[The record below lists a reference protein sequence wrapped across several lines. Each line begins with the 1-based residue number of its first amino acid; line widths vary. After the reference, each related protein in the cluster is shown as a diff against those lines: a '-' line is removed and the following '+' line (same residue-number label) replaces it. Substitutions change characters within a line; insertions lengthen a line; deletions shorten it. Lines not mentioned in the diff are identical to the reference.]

1 MPFKRFQKLEKVQLR
16 SISVSEIFVSFDKC
30 WKTKDEI
37 TIHTLCIK
45 FLLSPK
51 SQVSKIVV
59 LENPAWALA
68 SGHVLSLKEMRLTLA
83 FSSCCC
89 CFFKHCLKI
98 GSAGMYYFYATR
110 PVYYTYQLLLYMLWG
125 YSTFMCTTCLYYTT
139 WTSSGQGAPT
149 CRISLIAAILTNFK
163 QVLALPSKCV
173 GNKNWSTES
182 SPIYIYTLY
191 SQHRLI
197 ARLLNI
203 LLV

>member
-59 LENPAWALA
+59 LENPALALA
-68 SGHVLSLKEMRLTLA
+68 SGHVLSLKGNATD
-83 FSSCCC
+83 FG
-89 CFFKHCLKI
+89 FLK
-98 GSAGMYYFYATR
+98 
-110 PVYYTYQLLLYMLWG
+110 LLLLLQALPENRFRRDVLFLCHSPGVCTTHISYFYMLWG

-139 WTSSGQGAPT
+139 WTRCSH
-149 CRISLIAAILTNFK
+149 L
-163 QVLALPSKCV
+163 
-173 GNKNWSTES
+173 
-182 SPIYIYTLY
+182 
-191 SQHRLI
+191 
-197 ARLLNI
+197 
-203 LLV
+203 